1 MADSGGS
8 VIEGR
13 VTRVLF
19 KDEASLFAAV
29 KVAPEGGGPE
39 VSVIGEFLDVSAGDE
54 FTFTGDWETHPKW
67 GPQLRVRSAQRK
79 LPRQP
84 EAVVA
89 YLGGGLF
96 PGIGPSLARRVV
108 RHFGQQTLELILAS
122 PERVGEVPGIGPK
135 KRARLTAAL
144 GQHRDIQELALF
156 LQGHGVTLGLTKRI
170 HETYG
175 HEALE
180 IVRAD
185 PYRVAREIPGVG
197 FLKADGIARK
207 IGLPVDSPA
216 RIRASVTYVLRTRCE
231 VRGHSFLPR
240 GDLVRECL
248 VFLNREPGGPSV
260 PPEMVAGAI
269 DALVSEGSLVAE
281 EEAVYLSDVHAA
293 EVEVTR
299 RLLRLLRAG
308 PSVPKDLDGIL
319 AETEAQAG
327 VRYSELQRN
336 AVRTA
341 LISPLAIVTG
351 GPGTGK
357 STIVRA
363 VVAAHRRLRRDAVV
377 HLAAPTGR
385 AAKRMAQV
393 TGSEAMTIHRL
404 LEFSPK
410 AGVFQ
415 RGLASPLDGDLLI
428 VDEASMVDLN
438 LAAAL
443 FRAVPDGMQVLLV
456 GDADQL
462 PSVGFG
468 NVFADLIQSRAFPV
482 VRLTEIFRQAR
493 QSRIVTNAH
502 RVNQGLMP
510 VLDRTSDCQFV
521 PINDAAKVAEY
532 IRDVAVAYRAGGAP
546 LEEINVL
553 TPMRKTDA
561 GVTALNSLLQASLNP
576 SSPHKPEVHSGDSL
590 LRVGDKVMQTRNNY
604 DKGVFNG
611 DLGVLAT
618 IERDAREAEEE
629 DDAGRIVVDFQGTAV
644 EYQKWELDQL
654 TLAYACTIH
663 KAQGSE
669 YKGIVLVPV
678 IREHYV
684 MLQRNL
690 LYTAITRAR
699 EKVVL
704 VGQEAAIRRA
714 VTNVGSRLRYS
725 KLAARLTAAPANR
738 PGATTARD

>member
-1 MADSGGS
+1 M
-8 VIEGR
+8 IEGQ
-13 VTRVLF
+13 VTRVVF
-19 KDEASLFAAV
+19 QDEETLFASV

-39 VSVIGEFLDVSAGDE
+39 VSVIGEFLAVAAGDE
-54 FTFTGDWETHPKW
+54 FTFIGDWETHPRW
-67 GPQLRVRSAQRK
+67 GPQLRIHSAQRK

-96 PGIGPSLARRVV
+96 PGVGPGIARRVV
-108 RHFGQQTLELILAS
+108 RHFGQQTLDLILAS
-122 PERVGEVPGIGPK
+122 PERIAEVPGIGPK
-135 KRARLTAAL
+135 KRERLAAAL
-144 GQHRDIQELALF
+144 ARHHDIQELALF
-156 LQGHGVTLGLTKRI
+156 LQGHGVTLGLTRKI
-170 HETYG
+170 HEAYG
-175 HEALE
+175 HQALDV
-180 IVRAD
+180 VRAD

-207 IGLPVDSPA
+207 IGLLADSPA
-216 RIRASVTYVLRTRCE
+216 RVRASAGYVLRTRCE
-231 VRGHSFLPR
+231 IRGHTFLPR
-240 GDLVRECL
+240 EDLVHECL
-248 VFLNREPGGPSV
+248 GFLNREPGGPV
-260 PPEMVAGAI
+260 VAAEKVAGAI
-269 DALVSEGSLVAE
+269 DALIAEGSLVAE
-281 EEAVYLSDVHAA
+281 KEAVYLSEVHAA
-293 EVEVTR
+293 EVELAR
-299 RLLRLLRAG
+299 RLRGLLRTGA
-308 PSVPKDLDGIL
+308 SVPKDLDRIL
-319 AETEAQAG
+319 AETETEAG
-327 VRYSELQRN
+327 VRYSELQRK
-336 AVRTA
+336 AIRTA
-341 LISPLAIVTG
+341 LTSPVAIVTG

-357 STIVRA
+357 STIIRA
-363 VVAAHRRLRRDAVV
+363 VDAARRRLRRDAVV

-385 AAKRMAQV
+385 AAKRMAEV
-393 TGSEAMTIHRL
+393 TGREAMTIHRL

-410 AGVFQ
+410 AGIFQ
-415 RGLASPLDGDLLI
+415 RGLASPLEGQLLV

-438 LAAAL
+438 LASAL
-443 FRAVPDGMQVLLV
+443 FRSVPAGMQVLLV

-468 NVFADLIQSRAFPV
+468 NVFADLIQSRAIPV
-482 VRLTEIFRQAR
+482 VRLSEIFRQAR

-510 VLDRTSDCQFV
+510 ALDPAPDWRFV
-521 PINDAAKVAEY
+521 PIADAAKVARY
-532 IRDVAVAYRAGGAP
+532 IRDVAVAGREKGAA
-546 LEEINVL
+546 LEHINVL
-553 TPMRKTDA
+553 TPMRKTEA
-561 GVTALNSLLQASLNP
+561 GVFALNKLLQAALNP
-576 SSPHKPEVHSGDSL
+576 PSPRKKEVLSGDSL

-611 DLGVLAT
+611 DLGVIAA
-618 IERDAREAEEE
+618 IVRDGDGEAEVEE
-629 DDAGRIVVDFQGTAV
+629 DSARVTVDFQGTAV
-644 EYQKWELDQL
+644 EYDKWELDQL

-699 EKVVL
+699 ERVVL

-725 KLAARLTAAPANR
+725 RLAARLTAAM
-738 PGATTARD
+738 

>member
-1 MADSGGS
+1 MRNSGEA
-8 VIEGR
+8 VLEGQ
-13 VTRVLF
+13 VTRVVF
-19 KDEASLFAAV
+19 QDEETLFASV

-39 VSVIGEFLDVSAGDE
+39 VSVIGEFLAVSAGDE

-67 GPQLRVRSAQRK
+67 GPQLRIRSAQRK

-96 PGIGPSLARRVV
+96 PGVGPGIARRVV
-108 RHFGQQTLELILAS
+108 RHFGQQTLDLILAS
-122 PERVGEVPGIGPK
+122 PERIAEVPGIGPK
-135 KRARLTAAL
+135 KRERLAAAL
-144 GQHRDIQELALF
+144 AQHHDIQELALF
-156 LQGHGVTLGLTKRI
+156 LQGHGVTLGLTKKI
-170 HETYG
+170 HEAYG
-175 HEALE
+175 RRALDV
-180 IVRAD
+180 VRTD

-207 IGLPVDSPA
+207 IGLPADSPA
-216 RIRASVTYVLRTRCE
+216 RVRASVGYVLQTRCE
-231 VRGHSFLPR
+231 VRGHTFLPR

-248 VFLNREPGGPSV
+248 GFLNREPGGPFV
-260 PPEMVAGAI
+260 PAEMVAGAI
-269 DALVSEGSLVAE
+269 DALIAEGSLVAE
-281 EEAVYLSDVHAA
+281 KEAVYLSEVHAA
-293 EVEVTR
+293 EIELAR
-299 RLLRLLRAG
+299 RLRGLLRAG
-308 PSVPKDLDGIL
+308 PSDPKDLDRIL
-319 AETEAQAG
+319 AETETEAG
-327 VRYSELQRN
+327 VRYSELQRT
-336 AVRTA
+336 AIRTA
-341 LISPLAIVTG
+341 LTSPVAIVTG

-357 STIVRA
+357 STIIRA
-363 VVAAHRRLRRDAVV
+363 VEAARRRLRRDAIV

-385 AAKRMAQV
+385 AAKRMAEV
-393 TGSEAMTIHRL
+393 TGREAMTIHRL

-415 RGLASPLDGDLLI
+415 RGLASPLEGHLLV

-438 LAAAL
+438 LASAL
-443 FRAVPDGMQVLLV
+443 FRAVPAEMQVLLV

-468 NVFADLIQSRAFPV
+468 NVFADLIQSRAIPV
-482 VRLTEIFRQAR
+482 VRLSEIFRQAR

-510 VLDRTSDCQFV
+510 ILEAASDWRFV
-521 PINDAAKVAEY
+521 PIADAAKVAQY
-532 IRDVAVAYRAGGAP
+532 IRDVAVAGRAKGAA

-553 TPMRKTDA
+553 TPMRKTEA
-561 GVTALNSLLQASLNP
+561 GVFALNRLLQAALNP
-576 SSPHKPEVHSGDSL
+576 PSPRKPEVPSGDSL

-604 DKGVFNG
+604 DKAVFNG
-611 DLGVLAT
+611 DLGVIAAVVREGT
-618 IERDAREAEEE
+618 GEAEVEE
-629 DDAGRIVVDFQGTAV
+629 DAARVVVDFQGTAV
-644 EYQKWELDQL
+644 EYDKWELDQL

-699 EKVVL
+699 ERVVL

-725 KLAARLTAAPANR
+725 RLAARLTAAR
-738 PGATTARD
+738 